1 MTTYLI
7 RRLLGLIPLLF
18 GIAFVSFFFMQLMPG
33 GPTAL
38 LARNP
43 HMTPQQLLNIRHN
56 LGLDQPWYVQFW
68 KWLSNL
74 VQGNWG
80 TSYVQYRPVTAVIE
94 ERIPNTFQLVIIAL
108 AIAIIIALLVG
119 VTSAIW
125 QYSFYDHFVNASS
138 FFFLAM
144 PVFWFGLM
152 LQLLF
157 AVQLGWLPSAD
168 IGHGGLGNYLAHITL
183 PALTL
188 AFGTVAGWSRYVR
201 SSMLEVVNQDY
212 IRTAK
217 AKGLPAY
224 RIIVRHALKNALIP
238 FVTVIMLDIP
248 QYLTGAVVTETI
260 FDWPGL
266 GRLFFDSLSSRDYPV
281 LMGLLVM
288 GAVAIVLF
296 NVVADLMYGML
307 DPRIRYT

>member
-18 GIAFVSFFFMQLMPG
+18 GIALISFFFMQLMPG

-43 HMTPQQLLNIRHN
+43 HMTPSQLAIIKHN
-56 LGLDQPWYVQFW
+56 LGIDQPWYVQFY
-68 KWLSNL
+68 KWLGNL
-74 VQGNWG
+74 LVGNLG
-80 TSYVQYRPVTAVIE
+80 TSYVQYRPVTQVIAD
-94 ERIPNTFQLVIIAL
+94 RIPNTFQLVIISL
-108 AIAIIIALLVG
+108 VMAIIIALLVG

-125 QYSFYDHFVNASS
+125 QYSFYDHFVNATS

-168 IGHGGLGNYLAHITL
+168 IGQGGPLDYTRHIAL

-212 IRTAK
+212 IRTAR
-217 AKGLPAY
+217 AKGLSGM
-224 RIIVRHALKNALIP
+224 RVIIGHALKNALIP

-296 NVVADLMYGML
+296 NVVADLMYGLL
-307 DPRIRYT
+307 DPRIRYS

>member
-1 MTTYLI
+1 MGTYLV

-18 GIAFVSFFFMQLMPG
+18 GIAAISFFFMQAMPG
-33 GPTAL
+33 GPVSL

-43 HMTPQQLLNIRHN
+43 HMTPQQLKNIEHN
-56 LGLDQPWYVQFW
+56 LGLDQPWYIQFW
-68 KWLSNL
+68 KWLWALLHANL
-74 VQGNWG
+74 G
-80 TSYVQYRPVTAVIE
+80 TSYVQYRPVSTIIA
-94 ERIPNTFQLVIIAL
+94 ERIPNTFQLVAVAL
-108 AIAIIIALLVG
+108 TMAIIIAVVIG
-119 VTSAIW
+119 VLSAVW
-125 QYSFYDHFVNASS
+125 QYSIFDHMVNGFS
-138 FFFLAM
+138 FLGLAM

-168 IGHGGLGNYLAHITL
+168 IGSGGGDYLRHLLL

-188 AFGTVAGWSRYVR
+188 AIGTVAGWSRYVR
-201 SSMLEVVNQDY
+201 SSMLEVVHHDY
-212 IRTAK
+212 VRTAK
-217 AKGLPAY
+217 AKGLHQRA
-224 RIIVRHALKNALIP
+224 IVIRHALRNALIP

-266 GRLFFDSLSSRDYPV
+266 GRLFFDSLGSRDYPV
-281 LMGLLVM
+281 LMGLLIM

-296 NVVADLMYGML
+296 NVLADLLYGWL
-307 DPRIRYT
+307 DPTIRYS